1 MKYRRLDENWDY
13 VFGHGQT
20 DYLTGRDAVGQAI
33 KSRLLLL
40 YGEWWE
46 DQEDGLP
53 LFERIL
59 ASSGSDENKRAVD
72 IIFARRIGDTT
83 GVINVGWYDSSFDR
97 KKRAYGFSCAVDTV
111 YGELYVSNVREV
123 Q

>member
-13 VFGHGQT
+13 VFGHGKN
-20 DYLTGRDAVGQAI
+20 DYLEGREAVGQAV

-59 ASSGSDENKRAVD
+59 ASSGSDANKQAVD

-83 GVINVGWYDSSFDR
+83 GVLNVSWYDSSFDR
-97 KKRAYGFSCAVDTV
+97 NKRAYSFSCRVDTV

-123 Q
+123 R

>member
-1 MKYRRLDENWDY
+1 MKYRRLDDDWDY
-13 VFGHGQT
+13 VFGHGKS
-20 DYLTGRDAVGQAI
+20 DYLEGREAVGQAI

-59 ASSGSDENKRAVD
+59 ASSGSDANREAVD

-83 GVINVGWYDSSFDR
+83 GVIDVSWYDSSFDR
-97 KKRAYGFSCAVDTV
+97 SKRAYGFSCRVDTV
-111 YGELYVSNVREV
+111 YGELYVSNVKEAV
-123 Q
+123 

>member
-20 DYLTGRDAVGQAI
+20 DYLTGREAVGQAI

-83 GVINVGWYDSSFDR
+83 GVLNVSWYESSFDR
-97 KKRAYGFSCAVDTV
+97 NKRSYDFSCQVDTV
-111 YGELYVSNVREV
+111 YGELYVSNVQEV